1 MISQLLSL
9 SERDLQE
16 IAIAL
21 RAGRLLPPYSTA
33 ALQRVV
39 SKEAAEPTARRFGHA
54 VRTRIYTSSNRDDI

>member
-39 SKEAAEPTARRFGHA
+39 SKEAAEPTARFGHA